1 MVSCSLFLRFAPHKI
16 LAGGFEVVA
25 VVVVV
30 MGAVVV
36 VVVEVVGVKVGLTSN
51 D

>member
-1 MVSCSLFLRFAPHKI
+1 MVSCLLFVRFAPYKI

-30 MGAVVV
+30 MVAVVV
-36 VVVEVVGVKVGLTSN
+36 VVVVVKVGLTSN